1 MLATPLRK
9 IRANDLPVIGWRERV
24 SLPEIGIGPLVAK
37 IDTGARSAALHA
49 ENIVVRGN
57 AVHFRVPLEGRV
69 LVCSLPLRGARKVK
83 STSGHSQHR
92 LVVETTVNV
101 GGHSYLTEITLTD
114 RTDMGV
120 PMLLGRLFL
129 RGRFLV
135 HSGRSFVL
143 SKTKRQ
149 NP

>member
-1 MLATPLRK
+1 MLATHPTK
-9 IRANDLPVIGWRERV
+9 IRAKELPLIGWRERV
-24 SLPEIGIGPLVAK
+24 VLPEIGIGPLIAK

-57 AVHFRVPLEGRV
+57 AVHFRVPLEGRTHH
-69 LVCSLPLRGARKVK
+69 CMLPLRGARRVK

-92 LVVETTVNV
+92 LVVETTVSV
-101 GGHSYLTEITLTD
+101 GGHNYATEITLTD

-120 PMLLGRLFL
+120 PMLLGRVFL

-135 HSGRSFVL
+135 HSGRSFLL
-143 SKTKRQ
+143 SKPKR
-149 NP
+149 PKS